1 MCKMC
6 SKLIIKTPE
15 RLLHKKSSFPLRISL
30 VSFSVNSSKD
40 FPHLLKKSFMEK
52 FIFCAV
58 DAIDNFEHILH
69 LALVFLLLTLNMKLP
84 AGLLQ
89 KRHSYKNLF
98 VKSLNS

>member
-1 MCKMC
+1 
-6 SKLIIKTPE
+6 
-15 RLLHKKSSFPLRISL
+15 
-30 VSFSVNSSKD
+30 
-40 FPHLLKKSFMEK
+40 MEK

-98 VKSLNS
+98 VKSLYS